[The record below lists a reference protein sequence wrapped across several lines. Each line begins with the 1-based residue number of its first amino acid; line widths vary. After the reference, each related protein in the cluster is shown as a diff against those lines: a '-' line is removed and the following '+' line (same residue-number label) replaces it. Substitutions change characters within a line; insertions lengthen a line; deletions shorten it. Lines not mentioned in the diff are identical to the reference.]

1 MTTDN
6 PGAQGDHTPLTPPN
20 PPTPPQNTPA
30 PQDYPPPP
38 SPSVPPQNPTAS
50 QGYPVPPTPPT
61 PPNPPHHNGPSPD
74 HGGPAPQRSSG
85 ATAIIVVTAIV
96 GGIALLGAG
105 GTAAV
110 AAVSTIAS
118 SDRADSVQTVDAAGV
133 EALDL
138 DADASSVRIE
148 FGDVDEAEL
157 AVTNGRGQGWTFERD
172 GDELTVRSPRG
183 PFGWWFGNWFGED
196 ERAVLTLPEEL
207 RDSALDADLTL
218 DAGSLDV
225 TGDFGAL
232 DIQVNAGALDVE
244 GAATALDVQM
254 NAGRADIVLDGVGQA
269 DLGISAGDLTVELTG
284 DAPDTTTID
293 VSAGSLDLTLPDVQY
308 RITQDV
314 SAGSLDATVE
324 QASSATRT
332 IDVSLSAGSAT
343 IRPGR

>member
-20 PPTPPQNTPA
+20 PPTPPAPPA
-30 PQDYPPPP
+30 PQNPP
-38 SPSVPPQNPTAS
+38 AS
-50 QGYPVPPTPPT
+50 QGYPALQNPPA
-61 PPNPPHHNGPSPD
+61 PPNPPHHTGPSPD
-74 HGGPAPQRSSG
+74 QGGPAPQRSPG
-85 ATAIIVVTAIV
+85 ATAIMVVTAVV
-96 GGIALLGAG
+96 GGIALVGAG

-110 AAVSTIAS
+110 AAVSTVSS

-133 EALDL
+133 DALDL
-138 DADASSVRIE
+138 DADASRVRIE

-157 AVTNGRGQGWTFERD
+157 AVTDGRGQSWTFERD
-172 GDELTVRSPRG
+172 GDELIVRSPRG

-284 DAPDTTTID
+284 DAPTETTID
-293 VSAGSLDLTLPDVQY
+293 VSAGSLVLTLPDVQY

-324 QASSATRT
+324 QASSSART
-332 IDVSLSAGSAT
+332 IDVSLAAGSAT

>member
-1 MTTDN
+1 
-6 PGAQGDHTPLTPPN
+6 
-20 PPTPPQNTPA
+20 
-30 PQDYPPPP
+30 
-38 SPSVPPQNPTAS
+38 
-50 QGYPVPPTPPT
+50 
-61 PPNPPHHNGPSPD
+61 
-74 HGGPAPQRSSG
+74 
-85 ATAIIVVTAIV
+85 
-96 GGIALLGAG
+96 
-105 GTAAV
+105 
-110 AAVSTIAS
+110 
-118 SDRADSVQTVDAAGV
+118 SVQTVDAAGV
-133 EALDL
+133 DALDL

-225 TGDFGAL
+225 TGEFGAL